1 MFLCMVG
8 AFTPV
13 YKEGVFSESTVTS
26 FFCQSDLCMWGFF
39 VTITLKVSTY
49 KADTANFNPMLPLRL
64 IAAFSGQSNL
74 RAVCRRSCFITF
86 QVAPPN
92 FCSPTYSAQ
101 STQEHRFQP
110 NVSQQSFHSRPP
122 SSSAFQTLTIA
133 KRKLTTSNIWH

>member
-1 MFLCMVG
+1 MYICQTTLSLHFFARVTFVC
-8 AFTPV
+8 
-13 YKEGVFSESTVTS
+13 GV
-26 FFCQSDLCMWGFF
+26 FF

-49 KADTANFNPMLPLRL
+49 KADTANFNSMLFLRL

-74 RAVCRRSCFITF
+74 RAVCRRSCFIIF
-86 QVAPPN
+86 QVAPPK

-101 STQEHRFQP
+101 STQEHRFQS

-122 SSSAFQTLTIA
+122 SSSAFHTLKIA